1 MFHAAVAVAIS
12 SAAGGALASSHPART
27 VKVKP
32 TIVLVHG
39 SWADSPSWNSEV
51 TALERLGYPVIALAN
66 PLRDLASDA
75 AYAHSI
81 RRAIKSPIVPR
92 RSFLRWCCDY
102 ERIGVP
108 NIKALHRRVR
118 AEQGRVGRAASGQ
131 EPGQR
136 DHAEP
141 DHTHVPA
148 SRWRRGDGSL
158 PHRARVLSRPRLQ
171 AISQSVSLIRCGQR
185 HSLRNQANPPG
196 RRTRPGIP

>member
-51 TALERLGYPVIALAN
+51 TALERLGCPVIALAN

-81 RRAIKSPIVPR
+81 RRTIKSPIVPR

-108 NIKALHRRVR
+108 NIKALVYIAGFAPNRGELVEQLVAKNPGSEIMRNLITHTYPLPGGGEGTDLYLTDHGFCRDRVCK
-118 AEQGRVGRAASGQ
+118 
-131 EPGQR
+131 
-136 DHAEP
+136 
-141 DHTHVPA
+141 
-148 SRWRRGDGSL
+148 
-158 PHRARVLSRPRLQ
+158 RPPKACR
-171 AISQSVSLIRCGQR
+171 
-185 HSLRNQANPPG
+185 
-196 RRTRPGIP
+196 